1 MCIFLLFDFKQ
12 KGTDKPVKID
22 KWDGSA
28 LKNTL
33 DDAAKLVSNCS
44 VLIFMLILIFN
55 FVPSVLWRCWLGMRK
70 SNWPVKVEW
79 WGVGE
84 VIHLERGADCLH
96 MVQLMPLL
104 PKTPWSL
111 VSFKSRLV
119 LPFCYRLTQVVL
131 VNNNNNNKQIC
142 IAP

>member
-28 LKNTL
+28 VKNTL

-55 FVPSVLWRCWLGMRK
+55 FVPSVL
-70 SNWPVKVEW
+70 
-79 WGVGE
+79 
-84 VIHLERGADCLH
+84 
-96 MVQLMPLL
+96 
-104 PKTPWSL
+104 
-111 VSFKSRLV
+111 
-119 LPFCYRLTQVVL
+119 
-131 VNNNNNNKQIC
+131 
-142 IAP
+142 